1 MKVETETGI
10 EGRPPRIVHLE
21 GEEFGFWSGLRSDA
35 VAIDLSGQLEIHVTD
50 LRPGA
55 LTEPEQVGFIYAHKD
70 GAFFPCAGRGTKV
83 GYVCV
88 RECKLHSLGKLFF
101 AIDAADLCEIG
112 KAILVAPE
120 VKFAVVGGRH

>member
-70 GAFFPCAGRGTKV
+70 GAFFLCGPGHGGR
-83 GYVCV
+83 VC
-88 RECKLHSLGKLFF
+88 
-101 AIDAADLCEIG
+101 LCEGIQVAFPG
-112 KAILVAPE
+112 KIV
-120 VKFAVVGGRH
+120 FRD